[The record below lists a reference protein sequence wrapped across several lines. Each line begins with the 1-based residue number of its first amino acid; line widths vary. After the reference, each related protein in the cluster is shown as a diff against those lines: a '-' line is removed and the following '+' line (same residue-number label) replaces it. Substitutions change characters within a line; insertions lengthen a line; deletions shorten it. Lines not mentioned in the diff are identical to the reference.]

1 MLSRY
6 ASLCVVFP
14 SCAVTNSF
22 DLPGVRRGF
31 NPPLV
36 EDDPTM
42 ATEKRRKGREGKGGK
57 GKTRKG
63 SDGNEDW
70 GIGSVGKD

>member
-1 MLSRY
+1 
-6 ASLCVVFP
+6 V
-14 SCAVTNSF
+14 
-22 DLPGVRRGF
+22 GRGF
-31 NPPLV
+31 NPPPPLV

-57 GKTRKG
+57 GKKRKG

-70 GIGSVGKD
+70 GIGSVGKDRDDPPPLLF